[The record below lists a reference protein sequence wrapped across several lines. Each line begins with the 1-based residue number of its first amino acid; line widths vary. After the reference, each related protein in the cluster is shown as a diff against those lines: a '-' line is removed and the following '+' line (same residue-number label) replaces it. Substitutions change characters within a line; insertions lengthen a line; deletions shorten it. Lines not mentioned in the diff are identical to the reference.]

1 MGTRKAV
8 AAVGYAFAI
17 VDGGEVHG
25 IGLRDT
31 GVRVRVDGVEYP
43 LMKAGAYAG
52 SRAIGRLLDR
62 DGRIERRIGE
72 YRIR

>member
-8 AAVGYAFAI
+8 AVGYAFAI

-43 LMKAGAYAG
+43 LMKAGAYTG

>member
-8 AAVGYAFAI
+8 PVGYAFAI

-25 IGLRDT
+25 IGLRGT
-31 GVRVRVDGVEYP
+31 GMRVRVDGVEYP

-52 SRAIGRLLDR
+52 SRTIGRLLDR

-72 YRIR
+72 YRIP

>member
-8 AAVGYAFAI
+8 AVGYAFAI
-17 VDGGEVHG
+17 VDEGEVHG

-43 LMKAGAYAG
+43 LVKAGTHAG

>member
-8 AAVGYAFAI
+8 AVGYAFAI

-52 SRAIGRLLDR
+52 
-62 DGRIERRIGE
+62 
-72 YRIR
+72 

>member
-8 AAVGYAFAI
+8 AVGYAFAI
-17 VDGGEVHG
+17 VDEDEV
-25 IGLRDT
+25 RDT

>member
-8 AAVGYAFAI
+8 AVGYAFAI
-17 VDGGEVHG
+17 VDEGEVHG

>member
-8 AAVGYAFAI
+8 AVGYAFAI

-43 LMKAGAYAG
+43 LMKAGAYAD

>member
-8 AAVGYAFAI
+8 AVGYAFVI

-43 LMKAGAYAG
+43 LVKAGAYAG
-52 SRAIGRLLDR
+52 SRAMRPSA
-62 DGRIERRIGE
+62 
-72 YRIR
+72 

>member
-8 AAVGYAFAI
+8 AVGYAFAI

-31 GVRVRVDGVEYP
+31 GVRVDGVEYP

>member
-8 AAVGYAFAI
+8 AVGYAFAI

-43 LMKAGAYAG
+43 LMRAGAYAG
-52 SRAIGRLLDR
+52 SHAIGRLLDR

>member
-8 AAVGYAFAI
+8 AVGYAFAI
-17 VDGGEVHG
+17 VDEDEVF
-25 IGLRDT
+25 DT

-43 LMKAGAYAG
+43 LMRAGAYAG

>member
-1 MGTRKAV
+1 M
-8 AAVGYAFAI
+8 
-17 VDGGEVHG
+17 HG

-43 LMKAGAYAG
+43 LMKARAYAG